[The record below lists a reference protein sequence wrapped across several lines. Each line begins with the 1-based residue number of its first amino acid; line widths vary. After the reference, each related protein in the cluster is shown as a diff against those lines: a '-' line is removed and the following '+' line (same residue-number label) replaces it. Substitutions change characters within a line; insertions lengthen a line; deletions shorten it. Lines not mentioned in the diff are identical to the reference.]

1 MQVYK
6 EAQQFLQPAKGTLQ
20 KRVFEIARE
29 KKLKTN
35 PKHLYALVSSTLKY
49 KPFLDYIIKKTHL
62 MLDAKKAKLPE
73 DIAMMLVHDLLFS
86 KSKRIQSKQHA
97 WKDVIIKNKPRLE
110 AAVVRL
116 KLKHNVRNLED
127 LIEDDDTPV
136 RWFRTNIM
144 KTSTDSLLNEFK
156 HLKQVD
162 SIDEIKSTGVIFH
175 DPYIPNLFGIHPR
188 EKLTTTD
195 AYLKGRIIIQDRA
208 SCFPALILNPKK
220 GVDKVIDA
228 CAAPGNKTTH
238 LACILEGEP
247 NSIVAFEKDNKRI
260 NVIKMMVEKAGGLEC
275 IKIQHGDFTDTRP
288 EDFPEITGM
297 LVDPSCSGSGIFGR
311 QFDEQDE
318 RDSGE
323 KKVERL
329 ANLSAFQ
336 FRIVKHALS
345 FPNVKKVVYSTCSI
359 NDEENEQ
366 VARRLL
372 EDEDVLKMGWRVSNK
387 KDVLPKWPRRGN
399 PEVFEGMNFHQDADQ
414 LANACVRTIPKVDGG
429 IGFFAVSFQRD

>member
-6 EAQQFLQPAKGTLQ
+6 EAQPFLAPGKGTLQ
-20 KRVFEIARE
+20 KRVFEAARE
-29 KKLKTN
+29 RKMSTN
-35 PKHLYALVSSTLKY
+35 PKQLYALVSSTLKY

-116 KLKHNVRNLED
+116 KLKHNVLNLED
-127 LIEDDDTPV
+127 LIEEDDTPV
-136 RWFRTNIM
+136 RWFRTNIL
-144 KTSTDSLLNEFK
+144 KTSTDSLLKEFK
-156 HLKQVD
+156 HLKTVS
-162 SIDEIKSTGVIFH
+162 SIEEIKSTGVIFH
-175 DPYIPNLFGIHPR
+175 DPYVPNLFGIHPR

-195 AYLKGRIIIQDRA
+195 AYLKGRVIIQDRA

-238 LACILEGEP
+238 LASILEGEP
-247 NSIVAFEKDNKRI
+247 GSIIAFEKDNKRI

-288 EDFPEITGM
+288 EDFPEVTGM

-318 RDSGE
+318 RDSGD

-329 ANLSAFQ
+329 ANLSSFQ

-345 FPNVKKVVYSTCSI
+345 FPNVKKVIYSTCSI
-359 NDEENEQ
+359 NEEENEQ
-366 VARRLL
+366 VTRRLL
-372 EDEDVLKMGWRVSNK
+372 EDEDVLKMGWKVSNK

-399 PEVFEGMNFHQDADQ
+399 VEAFEGMNFHQDAQQ
-414 LANACVRTIPKVDGG
+414 LANACIRTIPKVDGG

>member
-1 MQVYK
+1 MQVYR
-6 EAQQFLQPAKGTLQ
+6 EAQQFLEPGKGTLQ
-20 KRVFEIARE
+20 KRVFETART
-29 KKLKTN
+29 KKLSTN

-62 MLDAKKAKLPE
+62 MVDAKKAKLPQ
-73 DIAMMLVHDLLFS
+73 DIAMMLIHDLLFS

-110 AAVVRL
+110 AALVRL
-116 KLKHNVRNLED
+116 KIKHNVQNLED
-127 LIEDDDTPV
+127 LIEEDDTPV

-144 KTSTDSLLNEFK
+144 KTNTTSLLNEFK
-156 HLKQVD
+156 HLQKVD
-162 SIDEIKSTGVIFH
+162 SIDEIKTPGVIFH

-195 AYLKGRIIIQDRA
+195 AYLKGRVIIQDRA
-208 SCFPALILNPKK
+208 SCFPAVILNPQK
-220 GVDKVIDA
+220 GEKIIDA

-238 LACILEGEP
+238 LACILEGEKD
-247 NSIVAFEKDNKRI
+247 SITAFEKDNKRI
-260 NVIKMMVEKAGGLEC
+260 NVIKMMVEKAGGLDC

-345 FPNVKKVVYSTCSI
+345 FPNVKRVVYSTCSI
-359 NDEENEQ
+359 NEEENEQ
-366 VARRLL
+366 VTRRLL
-372 EDEDVLKMGWRVSNK
+372 EDDDIRKMGWRMSNK
-387 KDVLPKWPRRGN
+387 RDVLPKWPRRGN
-399 PEVFEGMNFHQDADQ
+399 PDAFEGMDFSQSAEQ
-414 LANACVRTIPKVDGG
+414 IANACVRTIPKVDGG
-429 IGFFAVSFQRD
+429 IGFFAVSFQRE